1 MQTCCRKLDFE
12 IKSLPVCC
20 FMLVVK
26 AMSSQLPD
34 PVVMPWPL
42 IPSGTINLSQKQQ
55 ESNWNTWKQAGL
67 AKWPSPQYTFMQ
79 GEMHSS
85 HRNGRR
91 ATPKLIVFPHSLI
104 TYVFYELLF
113 RLQKLLSNVSL
124 KPAWHKPHHILPP
137 LLTILSS
144 PLWGFNQ
151 DPKALY
157 SLDPTTEHNS
167 ICPN

>member
-1 MQTCCRKLDFE
+1 
-12 IKSLPVCC
+12 
-20 FMLVVK
+20 
-26 AMSSQLPD
+26 MSSQLPD
-34 PVVMPWPL
+34 PVMPWPL

-79 GEMHSS
+79 GEMY
-85 HRNGRR
+85 
-91 ATPKLIVFPHSLI
+91 SLI

-113 RLQKLLSNVSL
+113 RLQKLLSNVPL
-124 KPAWHKPHHILPP
+124 KPPLSPP

-151 DPKALY
+151 DPK
-157 SLDPTTEHNS
+157 STTQSWPHYWTQFYLSQLARYQVPLLSCCFSSNACLGIEILCTFPIRQHCS
-167 ICPN
+167 PRK

>member
-26 AMSSQLPD
+26 SMSSQLPD

-91 ATPKLIVFPHSLI
+91 ATPKLIVFPQFNYLCFLWTVIQASEASVKRFPKTSLTQTSPYIAPFVDHSFI
-104 TYVFYELLF
+104 
-113 RLQKLLSNVSL
+113 
-124 KPAWHKPHHILPP
+124 
-137 LLTILSS
+137 SS
-144 PLWGFNQ
+144 VGFQ
-151 DPKALY
+151 PR
-157 SLDPTTEHNS
+157 P
-167 ICPN
+167 